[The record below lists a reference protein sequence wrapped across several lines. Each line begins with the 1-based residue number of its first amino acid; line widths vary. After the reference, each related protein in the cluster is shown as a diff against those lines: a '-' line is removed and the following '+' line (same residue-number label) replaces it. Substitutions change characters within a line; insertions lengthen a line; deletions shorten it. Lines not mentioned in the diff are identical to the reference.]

1 MSEIKSLKEIV
12 ETLLECNYEC
22 EAGPL
27 KNNKDFRLLAKM
39 AGVELPKSVGEGVV
53 DLKKA
58 FESMAHSIANSLSYT
73 SDQRRRDEIVEQ
85 AKQDIKKIV
94 RVGRS
99 YLTPGDTG
107 NYTYR
112 HRVFY
117 VEFVVNRK
125 KRTVVA
131 LVRDARTG
139 EVRER
144 GKAKC
149 APDDCFNVH
158 IGKAIALR
166 RALGLDVPDEYLNA
180 PQPTEVRVGDIVKS
194 KRTGR
199 VCKVNRF
206 CEDEIL
212 DSTWGRPFYIDG
224 VGGWLGTEQVNIID
238 DSRDDEEV

>member
-58 FESMAHSIANSLSYT
+58 FENMAHSIANNISYT
-73 SDQRRRDEIVEQ
+73 SDQQRRDEIVAK
-85 AKQDIKKIV
+85 AKQDIKKLA

-99 YLTPGDTG
+99 YLTPGATG
-107 NYTYR
+107 NCTYI

-180 PQPTEVRVGDIVKS
+180 PQPTEVRVGDVVEMQFESFFTKKLVTDKINPIN
-194 KRTGR
+194 
-199 VCKVNRF
+199 VCETTIESAAKYF
-206 CEDEIL
+206 AE
-212 DSTWGRPFYIDG
+212 GMAK
-224 VGGWLGTEQVNIID
+224 IID
-238 DSRDDEEV
+238 DSRDDGEV

>member
-1 MSEIKSLKEIV
+1 MSKFLKSLTDEQLELLKSEVTSEFERRFNEDVEIMVTDSIKEAQQF
-12 ETLLECNYEC
+12 N
-22 EAGPL
+22 AQ
-27 KNNKDFRLLAKM
+27 
-39 AGVELPKSVGEGVV
+39 
-53 DLKKA
+53 
-58 FESMAHSIANSLSYT
+58 AH
-73 SDQRRRDEIVEQ
+73 RDEIVEQ
-85 AKQDIKKIV
+85 AEQDIKKIE

-117 VEFVVNRK
+117 VEFVVNRE

-149 APDDCFNVH
+149 HPNDCFNVH

-206 CEDEIL
+206 CEDEIR
-212 DSTWGRPFYIDG
+212 DTTWGRPFYIDG
-224 VGGWLGTEQVNIID
+224 VGSWLGTEQVNIID
-238 DSRDDEEV
+238 DSRDDGEV

>member
-58 FESMAHSIANSLSYT
+58 FENMAHSIANSLSYT
-73 SDQRRRDEIVEQ
+73 SDQRRRDEIV
-85 AKQDIKKIV
+85 AKAKRDVEELKTARNLLGVRGYPYKDKSVTFADFIV
-94 RVGRS
+94 NK
-99 YLTPGDTG
+99 D
-107 NYTYR
+107 
-112 HRVFY
+112 
-117 VEFVVNRK
+117 

-131 LVRDARTG
+131 LLRFQDER
-139 EVRER
+139 EVLSR
-144 GKAKC
+144 GIAKC
-149 APDDCFNVH
+149 HPNDCFNVH

-180 PQPTEVRVGDIVKS
+180 PQPSEVRVGDIVKS

-199 VCKVNRF
+199 VCKVKRF
-206 CEDEIL
+206 CEDEIR
-212 DSTWGRPFYIDG
+212 DTTWGRPFYIVG

-238 DSRDDEEV
+238 DSRDDREV

>member
-1 MSEIKSLKEIV
+1 MSKFLKSLTDEQLELLKSEVTSEFGRRFNEDVEIMVTDSIKEAQQF
-12 ETLLECNYEC
+12 N
-22 EAGPL
+22 AQ
-27 KNNKDFRLLAKM
+27 A
-39 AGVELPKSVGEGVV
+39 
-53 DLKKA
+53 
-58 FESMAHSIANSLSYT
+58 
-73 SDQRRRDEIVEQ
+73 RRDEIVEQ
-85 AKQDIKKIV
+85 AKQDIKKID

-149 APDDCFNVH
+149 HPNDCFNVH

-206 CEDEIL
+206 CEDEIR
-212 DSTWGRPFYIDG
+212 DTTWGRPFYIDG
-224 VGGWLGTEQVNIID
+224 VGSWLGTEQVNIID
-238 DSRDDEEV
+238 DSRDDGEV

>member
-1 MSEIKSLKEIV
+1 MSKFLKSLTDEQLEMLKSEVTSEFERRFNEDVEIMVTDSIKEAQQF
-12 ETLLECNYEC
+12 N
-22 EAGPL
+22 AQ
-27 KNNKDFRLLAKM
+27 A
-39 AGVELPKSVGEGVV
+39 
-53 DLKKA
+53 
-58 FESMAHSIANSLSYT
+58 
-73 SDQRRRDEIVEQ
+73 RRDEIVEQ
-85 AKQDIKKIV
+85 AKQDIKKIE

-199 VCKVNRF
+199 VCKVIRF
-206 CEDEIL
+206 CEDVIR
-212 DSTWGRPFYIDG
+212 DTTWGRPFYTDG
-224 VGGWLGTEQVNIID
+224 VYGWLGTEQVNVID
-238 DSRDDEEV
+238 DSRDDGEV

>member
-1 MSEIKSLKEIV
+1 MSKFLKSLTDEQLELLKSEVTSEFGRRFNEDVEIMVTDSIKEAQQF
-12 ETLLECNYEC
+12 N
-22 EAGPL
+22 AQ
-27 KNNKDFRLLAKM
+27 A
-39 AGVELPKSVGEGVV
+39 
-53 DLKKA
+53 
-58 FESMAHSIANSLSYT
+58 
-73 SDQRRRDEIVEQ
+73 RRDEIVEQ
-85 AKQDIKKIV
+85 AKQDIKKIE

-149 APDDCFNVH
+149 HPNDCFNVH

-206 CEDEIL
+206 CEDEIR
-212 DSTWGRPFYIDG
+212 DTTWGRPFYIDG
-224 VGGWLGTEQVNIID
+224 VGSWLGTEQVNIID
-238 DSRDDEEV
+238 DSRDDGEV

>member
-1 MSEIKSLKEIV
+1 MSKFLKSLTDEQLELLKSEITSEFERRFNEDVEIMVTDSIKEAQQF
-12 ETLLECNYEC
+12 N
-22 EAGPL
+22 AQ
-27 KNNKDFRLLAKM
+27 A
-39 AGVELPKSVGEGVV
+39 
-53 DLKKA
+53 
-58 FESMAHSIANSLSYT
+58 
-73 SDQRRRDEIVEQ
+73 RRDEIVEQ
-85 AKQDIKKIV
+85 AKQDIKKIE

-199 VCKVNRF
+199 VCKVIRF
-206 CEDEIL
+206 CEDVIR
-212 DSTWGRPFYIDG
+212 DTTWGRPFYTDG
-224 VGGWLGTEQVNIID
+224 VYGWLGTEQVNVID
-238 DSRDDEEV
+238 DSRDDGEV